1 MPNSMVHGIAL
12 CGQGGRSMEAS
23 DLVVVLALLVLMFV
37 LLTRHRGLGSFVG
50 CCLVLVLAAAGNP
63 FQGCHAR
70 KHICSFVGSVLTG
83 PSICALT
90 TSRTTTYYSIIY
102 YYYYYHYYYHYTLPL
117 SNSLVNSL
125 DLAQTISPS
134 IPSSS
139 SLPLSQSQYH
149 YLLSSP

>member
-1 MPNSMVHGIAL
+1 
-12 CGQGGRSMEAS
+12 MEAS

-37 LLTRHRGLGSFVG
+37 LLTRHRGLGSWLL
-50 CCLVLVLAAAGNP
+50 LVLVLAAAGNP

-83 PSICALT
+83 PSTCALT
-90 TSRTTTYYSIIY
+90 TSRTTTNTVLLTII
-102 YYYYYHYYYHYTLPL
+102 TTTITIIIILCP
-117 SNSLVNSL
+117 SNSLVESL

-139 SLPLSQSQYH
+139 SLPLSLSQYH
-149 YLLSSP
+149 YLSSP